1 MRMSRSLVLNATYE
15 PLCVVSDRRA
25 LILVLNNRAF
35 MVEESSRVVAHPAG
49 DYVLPAVIRL
59 GKFIKIPYRH
69 SVPLTRRAIFA
80 RDGGRCVYC
89 DAPATSIDHVT
100 PKSRGGTHAWEN
112 VVSACH
118 RCNYVKDDSTLKE
131 LGWRLLRKPVEPSGA
146 AWRILGSGKADPSW
160 VPYLEPFGVISAI
173 A

>member
-1 MRMSRSLVLNATYE
+1 MSRSLVLNATYE

-80 RDGGRCVYC
+80 RDEIGR
-89 DAPATSIDHVT
+89 AHV
-100 PKSRGGTHAWEN
+100 
-112 VVSACH
+112 
-118 RCNYVKDDSTLKE
+118 
-131 LGWRLLRKPVEPSGA
+131 
-146 AWRILGSGKADPSW
+146 
-160 VPYLEPFGVISAI
+160 
-173 A
+173 